1 MTPVQTALF
10 DSEWLITYQN
20 RLGKFLAACFAPN
33 QIIAQGRHGRIDAV
47 RTDTGR
53 VFIVAVDMVVVWI
66 EAHLLHHSLRQCLL
80 LYDIKFKFFQNLIQ

>member
-47 RTDTGR
+47 GADACG
-53 VFIVAVDMVVVWI
+53 VFVVAVDMVGVGVK
-66 EAHLLHHSLRQCLL
+66 AHLLHHRLRQCLF
-80 LYDIKFKFFQNLIQ
+80 LYDIEFKFLQNLIQ

>member
-47 RTDTGR
+47 RTDAGCI
-53 VFIVAVDMVVVWI
+53 FIIAVDMVVVRI
-66 EAHLLHHSLRQCLL
+66 KAHLLHDGLRLSLS
-80 LYDIKFKFFQNLIQ
+80 LYDIKAEFFKDFV